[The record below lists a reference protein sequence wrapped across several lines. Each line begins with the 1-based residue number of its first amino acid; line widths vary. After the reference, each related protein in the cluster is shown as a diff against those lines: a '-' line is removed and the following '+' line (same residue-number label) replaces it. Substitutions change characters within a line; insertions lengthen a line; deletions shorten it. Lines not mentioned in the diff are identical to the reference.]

1 MGTVNLKQARER
13 LGDLVDAAERGESTL
28 ITRRGKRA
36 ARIVPVEDAQQHRL
50 PDLSKFRTTV
60 TIKGVKVSKTVI
72 AQRQKGR
79 Y

>member
-36 ARIVPVEDAQQHRL
+36 ARLVPAEDAQQRRL
-50 PDLSKFRTTV
+50 PDLSKFRARV
-60 TIKGVKVSKTVI
+60 AIKGARLSKTVVT
-72 AQRQKGR
+72 QRQKGR

>member
-13 LGDLVDAAERGESTL
+13 LGDLVDAAGRGESTL

-36 ARIVPVEDAQQHRL
+36 ARIVPAEDAQQHRL
-50 PDLSKFRTTV
+50 PDLAKFRASV
-60 TIKGVKVSKTVI
+60 TIKGAKMSKTVI
-72 AQRQKGR
+72 AQRRKGR

>member
-1 MGTVNLKQARER
+1 VGTVNLKQARER

-50 PDLSKFRTTV
+50 PDLSTFRATV
-60 TIKGVKVSKTVI
+60 AIKGAKLSKTVI
-72 AQRQKGR
+72 AQRKKGR